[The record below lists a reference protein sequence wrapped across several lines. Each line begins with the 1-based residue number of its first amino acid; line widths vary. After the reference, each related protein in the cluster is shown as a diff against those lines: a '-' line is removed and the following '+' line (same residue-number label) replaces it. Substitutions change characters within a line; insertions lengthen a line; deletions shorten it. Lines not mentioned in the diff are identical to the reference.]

1 MADELGK
8 VGQQLGKV
16 LGQES
21 LGRALGEAGDSI
33 LGTVVDGGRSRREF
47 EVVEIEERDGWTVI
61 GPYFIRYVGSSIHV
75 GEFVGRQ
82 FYQVAARLK

>member
-1 MADELGK
+1 MAGELGK

-21 LGRALGEAGDSI
+21 LGRVLGEAGDSI
-33 LGTVVDGGRSRREF
+33 VGNVLDEGSSRREF
-47 EVVEIEERDGWTVI
+47 EVVEIEERDGWTVV
-61 GPYFIRYVGSSIHV
+61 GPYYLRYVGSSIHI